1 MRAEQLKGHLD
12 GLLLAVLETGPL
24 HGYAISE
31 ALRTRSG
38 GAFDLPTGTLYPAL
52 QRLELAGFI
61 EGSWSEVGGRRRRTY
76 RLTDRGA
83 SALRSERVTWRMF
96 SSAVGSVL
104 G

>member
-12 GLLLAVLETGPL
+12 ALLLAVLEAGPL

-52 QRLELAGFI
+52 QRLELAGLI
-61 EGSWSEVGGRRRRTY
+61 SGSWSEVNGRRRRTY
-76 RLTDRGA
+76 RLTTRGTA
-83 SALRSERVTWRMF
+83 ALREERVTWQMF
-96 SSAVGSVL
+96 SGAVGSVL